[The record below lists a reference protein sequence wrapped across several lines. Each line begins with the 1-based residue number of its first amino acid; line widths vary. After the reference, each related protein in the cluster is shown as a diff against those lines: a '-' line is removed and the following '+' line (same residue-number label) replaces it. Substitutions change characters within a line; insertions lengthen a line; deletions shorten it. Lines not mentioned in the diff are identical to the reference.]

1 MKNDKIKS
9 HIFLL
14 LYIAVNGMSTGE
26 FIKFLRIIGTRDYAF
41 EEVAPTL
48 LLMLGA
54 MGLSA
59 QRAIYHYNRL
69 YKNNQK

>member
-14 LYIAVNGMSTGE
+14 LYLAGNGMVTGE
-26 FIKFLRIIGTRDYAF
+26 FIRFLRIIGTRDYAF
-41 EEVAPTL
+41 EEVASTL
-48 LLMLGA
+48 LVMLGV

-59 QRAIYHYNRL
+59 QRAIYHYNKL

>member
-1 MKNDKIKS
+1 MKNDRIKS

-14 LYIAVNGMSTGE
+14 LYLAGNGMATGE
-26 FIKFLRIIGTRDYAF
+26 FIKFLRIIGTRDYGV

-48 LLMLGA
+48 LLLLGA

-59 QRAIYHYNRL
+59 QRAIYHYNKL